1 MSKNSRL
8 PVFLCSVDQISLLAI
23 SQASP
28 VSIVVHNDGLR
39 AEQDLEV
46 PSDSSKKD

>member
-8 PVFLCSVDQISLLAI
+8 PVFLCFVDQISLLTI

-28 VSIVVHNDGLR
+28 VSIVGHNDDLR

-46 PSDSSKKD
+46 ASDSSKKY